1 MSRATAPPRDL
12 IRPCQRLLTPFSA
25 LHPRV
30 GAYRPPRCSRPWR
43 SPERSG
49 FACAVKQNTSSH
61 TNFTFVFSCIRT
73 NPSAFDSPFNAAYL
87 SRILCS
93 LTRAHPQEC
102 TLTRTFTFYPPR
114 SHNSTRTPLSPPS
127 EQGGRRRTTQRPV
140 AQHFKFS
147 SSSHFMSCPLRN
159 RWSKRSALTIDCFCV
174 TAAD

>member
-1 MSRATAPPRDL
+1 MYVCTDIMSRATAPPRDL
-12 IRPCQRLLTPFSA
+12 IRPCQRLLTSFSA

-49 FACAVKQNTSSH
+49 FACAVKKNTSSH
-61 TNFTFVFSCIRT
+61 TTSLSSFDAFETTHRPLIRL
-73 NPSAFDSPFNAAYL
+73 FRAAYL
-87 SRILCS
+87 SRIPRS
-93 LTRAHPQEC
+93 LTRAHPQEGWE
-102 TLTRTFTFYPPR
+102 T
-114 SHNSTRTPLSPPS
+114 
-127 EQGGRRRTTQRPV
+127 RRTTGPC